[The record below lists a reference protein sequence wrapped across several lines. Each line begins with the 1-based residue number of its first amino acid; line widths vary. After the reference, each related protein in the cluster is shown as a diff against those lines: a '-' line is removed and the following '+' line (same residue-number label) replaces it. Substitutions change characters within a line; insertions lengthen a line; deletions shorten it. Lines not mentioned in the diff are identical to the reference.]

1 MLWGG
6 RIVAPAADDANCRAL
21 QAFNDAVAADD
32 RVDSVIL
39 PAFDGLTI
47 ARKR

>member
-1 MLWGG
+1 
-6 RIVAPAADDANCRAL
+6 VATDARVE
-21 QAFNDAVAADD
+21 VA
-32 RVDSVIL
+32 IL